1 VAGDPNVP
9 NGEVAKVE
17 QAPAPLLVLGTAIV
31 PVTPLGTGLTGVD
44 TPGAKPF
51 VPTGALGSV
60 PSDEVTPSGGMTVPT
75 WANAGLQH
83 NKGQAVAAIKKDLM
97 EHFSDKSGRI
107 TQRASAGAAVSTAAE
122 ARAFFFMTADRG

>member
-9 NGEVAKVE
+9 NGEVATVE
-17 QAPAPLLVLGTAIV
+17 HPPAPLLVLGMVTV
-31 PVTPLGTGLTGVD
+31 PVTPLGTGLTVGEA
-44 TPGAKPF
+44 PSCKPF
-51 VPTGALGSV
+51 GPTGAPGTV
-60 PSDEVTPSGGMTVPT
+60 PSEEVAPSEGMVVPT
-75 WANAGLQH
+75 WANTGLAH
-83 NKGQAVAAIKKDLM
+83 SKGQAIAAIKKDLM